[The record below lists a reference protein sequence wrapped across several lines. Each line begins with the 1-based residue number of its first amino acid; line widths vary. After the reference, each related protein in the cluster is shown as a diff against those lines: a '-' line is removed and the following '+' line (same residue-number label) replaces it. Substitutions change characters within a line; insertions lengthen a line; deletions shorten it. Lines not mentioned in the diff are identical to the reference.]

1 MFIVFLSKNKLFIM
15 NTNNKEDEK
24 NKNTKQNP
32 PEDKKKEISNNNDS
46 KQQNQSTEAIID
58 LPKLAKQSE
67 IQNSEII
74 LAIFEICTF
83 NKKYNYECSNNTKAF
98 WERVVGEEVLKKIF
112 RNFKSET
119 LRKYW
124 KIIRLAG
131 DNDKFIE
138 IVRHNE
144 KFINNPVFK
153 LLPIIN
159 GISSYIQTNPDKKT
173 FEEYFTSINSK
184 DKRPISHK
192 EDNDENKSPSPRP
205 KILKIS
211 KKVEEKEESEKEEV
225 DPKILQLDDIVNK
238 LMKITKYS
246 REEVFKA
253 LYGTSGNIK
262 YAYLYLMDEK
272 KYEKYYFLD
281 TDDYII
287 KNLKKQNYFKELL
300 EKKGEELIKER
311 EVFLGIKTNK
321 SK

>member
-1 MFIVFLSKNKLFIM
+1 MD
-15 NTNNKEDEK
+15 TNNKEEK
-24 NKNTKQNP
+24 KNEKPIDNETQ
-32 PEDKKKEISNNNDS
+32 NNNETNKS
-46 KQQNQSTEAIID
+46 NSTVGTIID
-58 LPKLAKQSE
+58 LPKLASQPE
-67 IQNSEII
+67 IQNSDII

-98 WERVVGEEVLKKIF
+98 WERVVEEEVLKKIF
-112 RNFKSET
+112 KQFKSET

-131 DNDKFIE
+131 NNDKFIE
-138 IVRHNE
+138 IVKHNE

-159 GISSYIQTNPDKKT
+159 GISSYIQTNPEKKN

-184 DKRPISHK
+184 DKKTITHK
-192 EDNDENKSPSPRP
+192 EENNSEKRSSSPRP
-205 KILKIS
+205 KLLKIN
-211 KKVEEKEESEKEEV
+211 KKIEEKEESDKEEV
-225 DPKILQLDDIVNK
+225 EPKILKMDDIINQ

-253 LYGTSGNIK
+253 LNGTSGNIK
-262 YAYLYLMDEK
+262 YAYLYLMDNI
-272 KYEKYYFLD
+272 KYEKYYFID

-287 KNLKKQNYFKELL
+287 KNLRNKSYFKELL

-311 EVFLGIKTNK
+311 EKFLGIK
-321 SK
+321 

>member
-1 MFIVFLSKNKLFIM
+1 MD
-15 NTNNKEDEK
+15 TNNKEEK
-24 NKNTKQNP
+24 KNEKPIDNETQ
-32 PEDKKKEISNNNDS
+32 NNNETNKS
-46 KQQNQSTEAIID
+46 NSTVGTIID
-58 LPKLAKQSE
+58 LPKLASQPE
-67 IQNSEII
+67 IQNSDII

-98 WERVVGEEVLKKIF
+98 WERVVEEEVLKKIF
-112 RNFKSET
+112 KQFKSET

-131 DNDKFIE
+131 NNDKFIE
-138 IVRHNE
+138 IVKHNE

-159 GISSYIQTNPDKKT
+159 GISSYIQTNPEKKN

-184 DKRPISHK
+184 DKKTITHK
-192 EDNDENKSPSPRP
+192 EENNSEKRSSSPRP
-205 KILKIS
+205 KLLKIN
-211 KKVEEKEESEKEEV
+211 KKIEEKEESDKEEV
-225 DPKILQLDDIVNK
+225 DPKILKMDDIINQ

-253 LYGTSGNIK
+253 LNGTSGNIK
-262 YAYLYLMDEK
+262 YAYLYLMDNI
-272 KYEKYYFLD
+272 KYEKYYFID

-287 KNLKKQNYFKELL
+287 KNLRNKSYFKELL

-311 EVFLGIKTNK
+311 EKFLGIK
-321 SK
+321 

>member
-1 MFIVFLSKNKLFIM
+1 MD
-15 NTNNKEDEK
+15 TNNKEEK
-24 NKNTKQNP
+24 KNEKPIDNEAQ
-32 PEDKKKEISNNNDS
+32 NNNETNKS
-46 KQQNQSTEAIID
+46 NSTVGTIID
-58 LPKLAKQSE
+58 LPKLASQPE
-67 IQNSEII
+67 IQNSDII

-98 WERVVGEEVLKKIF
+98 WERVVEEEVLKKIF
-112 RNFKSET
+112 KQFKSET

-131 DNDKFIE
+131 NNDKFIE
-138 IVRHNE
+138 IVKHNE

-159 GISSYIQTNPDKKT
+159 GISSYIQTNPEKKN

-184 DKRPISHK
+184 DKKTITHK
-192 EDNDENKSPSPRP
+192 EENNSEKRSSSPRP
-205 KILKIS
+205 KLLKIN
-211 KKVEEKEESEKEEV
+211 KKIEEKEESDKEEV
-225 DPKILQLDDIVNK
+225 DPKILKMDDIINQ

-253 LYGTSGNIK
+253 LNGTSGNIK
-262 YAYLYLMDEK
+262 YAYLYLMDNI
-272 KYEKYYFLD
+272 KYEKYYFID

-287 KNLKKQNYFKELL
+287 KNLRNKSYFKELL

-311 EVFLGIKTNK
+311 EIFLGIK
-321 SK
+321 

>member
-1 MFIVFLSKNKLFIM
+1 MD
-15 NTNNKEDEK
+15 TNNKEEK
-24 NKNTKQNP
+24 KNEKPIDNEAQ
-32 PEDKKKEISNNNDS
+32 NNNETNKS
-46 KQQNQSTEAIID
+46 NSTVGTIID
-58 LPKLAKQSE
+58 LPKLASQPE
-67 IQNSEII
+67 IQNSDII

-98 WERVVGEEVLKKIF
+98 WERVVEEEVLKKIF
-112 RNFKSET
+112 KQFKSET

-131 DNDKFIE
+131 NNDKFIE
-138 IVRHNE
+138 IVKHNE

-159 GISSYIQTNPDKKT
+159 GISSYIQTNPEKKN

-184 DKRPISHK
+184 DKKTISHK
-192 EDNDENKSPSPRP
+192 EENNSEKRSSSPRP
-205 KILKIS
+205 KLLKIN
-211 KKVEEKEESEKEEV
+211 KKIEEKEESDKEEV
-225 DPKILQLDDIVNK
+225 DPKILKMDDIINQ

-253 LYGTSGNIK
+253 LNGTSGNIK
-262 YAYLYLMDEK
+262 YAYLYLMDNI
-272 KYEKYYFLD
+272 KYEKYYFID

-287 KNLKKQNYFKELL
+287 KNLRNKSYFKELL

-311 EVFLGIKTNK
+311 EKFLGIK
-321 SK
+321 

>member
-1 MFIVFLSKNKLFIM
+1 MDTNKKEEQNQKQNSVEDKKNEPD
-15 NTNNKEDEK
+15 NNNES
-24 NKNTKQNP
+24 NQQNP
-32 PEDKKKEISNNNDS
+32 PV
-46 KQQNQSTEAIID
+46 EAIID
-58 LPKLAKQSE
+58 LPKLAAQSE
-67 IQNSEII
+67 IQNSDII

-124 KIIRLAG
+124 KIIRLSG
-131 DNDKFIE
+131 NNEKFIE
-138 IVRHNE
+138 IVKHNE

-159 GISSYIQTNPDKKT
+159 GISSYIQTSPDKQT

-192 EDNDENKSPSPRP
+192 DDNAEKKNDSPRP
-205 KILKIS
+205 KLLKIN
-211 KKVEEKEESEKEEV
+211 KKVIEDKEESEKEEV
-225 DPKILQLDDIVNK
+225 EPNILQIDEIVNK

-262 YAYLYLMDEK
+262 YAYLYLMDNE
-272 KYEKYYFLD
+272 KYEKYYFID

-287 KNLKKQNYFKELL
+287 KNLKKQNYYKELL

-311 EVFLGIKTNK
+311 KAFLGIK
-321 SK
+321 

>member
-1 MFIVFLSKNKLFIM
+1 MD
-15 NTNNKEDEK
+15 TNNKEEK
-24 NKNTKQNP
+24 KNEKPIDNEAQ
-32 PEDKKKEISNNNDS
+32 NNNETNKS
-46 KQQNQSTEAIID
+46 NSTVGTIID
-58 LPKLAKQSE
+58 LPKLASQPE
-67 IQNSEII
+67 IQNSDII

-98 WERVVGEEVLKKIF
+98 WERVVEEEVLKKIF
-112 RNFKSET
+112 KQFKSET

-131 DNDKFIE
+131 NNDKFIE
-138 IVRHNE
+138 IVKHNE

-159 GISSYIQTNPDKKT
+159 GISSYIQTNPEKKN

-184 DKRPISHK
+184 DKKTITHK
-192 EDNDENKSPSPRP
+192 EENNSEKRSSSPRP
-205 KILKIS
+205 KLLKIN
-211 KKVEEKEESEKEEV
+211 KKIEEKEESDKEEV
-225 DPKILQLDDIVNK
+225 DPKILKMDDIINQ

-253 LYGTSGNIK
+253 LNGTSGNIK
-262 YAYLYLMDEK
+262 YAYLYLMDNI
-272 KYEKYYFLD
+272 KYEKYYFID

-287 KNLKKQNYFKELL
+287 KNLRNKSYFKELL

-311 EVFLGIKTNK
+311 EKFLGIK
-321 SK
+321 

>member
-1 MFIVFLSKNKLFIM
+1 MDTNKKEEQNQKQNSVEDKKNEPD
-15 NTNNKEDEK
+15 NNNES
-24 NKNTKQNP
+24 NQQNP
-32 PEDKKKEISNNNDS
+32 PV
-46 KQQNQSTEAIID
+46 EAIID
-58 LPKLAKQSE
+58 LPKLAAQSE
-67 IQNSEII
+67 IQNSDII

-124 KIIRLAG
+124 KIIRLSG
-131 DNDKFIE
+131 NNEKFIE
-138 IVRHNE
+138 IVKHNE

-159 GISSYIQTNPDKKT
+159 GISSYIQTSPDKQT

-192 EDNDENKSPSPRP
+192 DDNAEKKNDSPRP
-205 KILKIS
+205 KLLKIN
-211 KKVEEKEESEKEEV
+211 KKVIEDKEESEKEEV
-225 DPKILQLDDIVNK
+225 EPKILQIDEIVNK

-262 YAYLYLMDEK
+262 YAYLYLMDNE
-272 KYEKYYFLD
+272 KYEKYYFID

-287 KNLKKQNYFKELL
+287 KNLKKQNYYKELL

-311 EVFLGIKTNK
+311 KAFLGIK
-321 SK
+321 

>member
-1 MFIVFLSKNKLFIM
+1 MD
-15 NTNNKEDEK
+15 TNNKEEK
-24 NKNTKQNP
+24 KNEKPIDNEAQ
-32 PEDKKKEISNNNDS
+32 NNNETNKS
-46 KQQNQSTEAIID
+46 NSTVGTIID
-58 LPKLAKQSE
+58 LPKLASQPE
-67 IQNSEII
+67 IQNSDII

-98 WERVVGEEVLKKIF
+98 WERVVEEEVLKKIF
-112 RNFKSET
+112 KQFKSET

-131 DNDKFIE
+131 NNDKFIE
-138 IVRHNE
+138 IVKHNE

-159 GISSYIQTNPDKKT
+159 GISSYIQTNPEKKN

-184 DKRPISHK
+184 DKKTITHK
-192 EDNDENKSPSPRP
+192 EENNSEKRSSSPRP
-205 KILKIS
+205 KILKIN
-211 KKVEEKEESEKEEV
+211 KKIEEKEESDKEEV
-225 DPKILQLDDIVNK
+225 EPKILKMDDIINQ

-253 LYGTSGNIK
+253 LNGTSGNIK
-262 YAYLYLMDEK
+262 YAYLYLMDNI
-272 KYEKYYFLD
+272 KYEKYYFID

-287 KNLKKQNYFKELL
+287 KNLRNKSYFKELL

-311 EVFLGIKTNK
+311 EKFLGIK
-321 SK
+321 

>member
-1 MFIVFLSKNKLFIM
+1 MD
-15 NTNNKEDEK
+15 TNNKEEK
-24 NKNTKQNP
+24 KNEKPIDNEAQ
-32 PEDKKKEISNNNDS
+32 NNNETNKS
-46 KQQNQSTEAIID
+46 NSTVGTIID
-58 LPKLAKQSE
+58 LPKLASQPE
-67 IQNSEII
+67 IQNSDII

-98 WERVVGEEVLKKIF
+98 WERVVEEEVLKKIF
-112 RNFKSET
+112 KQFKSET

-131 DNDKFIE
+131 NNDKFIE
-138 IVRHNE
+138 IVKHNE

-159 GISSYIQTNPDKKT
+159 GISSYIQTNPEKKN

-184 DKRPISHK
+184 DKKTITHK
-192 EDNDENKSPSPRP
+192 EENNSEKRSSSPRP
-205 KILKIS
+205 KLLKIN
-211 KKVEEKEESEKEEV
+211 KKIEEKEESDKEEV
-225 DPKILQLDDIVNK
+225 EPKILKMDDIINQ

-253 LYGTSGNIK
+253 LNGTSGNIK
-262 YAYLYLMDEK
+262 YAYLYLMDNI
-272 KYEKYYFLD
+272 KYEKYYFID

-287 KNLKKQNYFKELL
+287 KNLRNKSYFKELL

-311 EVFLGIKTNK
+311 EKFLGIK
-321 SK
+321 

>member
-1 MFIVFLSKNKLFIM
+1 MDTSK
-15 NTNNKEDEK
+15 KEEQ
-24 NKNTKQNP
+24 NQKQNP
-32 PEDKKKEISNNNDS
+32 VEDKKNEPDNNNES
-46 KQQNQSTEAIID
+46 NQQNPPVEAIID
-58 LPKLAKQSE
+58 LPKLAAQSE
-67 IQNSEII
+67 IQNSDII

-124 KIIRLAG
+124 KIIRLSG
-131 DNDKFIE
+131 NNEKFIE
-138 IVRHNE
+138 IVKHNE

-159 GISSYIQTNPDKKT
+159 GISSYIQTSPDKQT

-192 EDNDENKSPSPRP
+192 DDNAEKKNDSPRP
-205 KILKIS
+205 KLLKIN
-211 KKVEEKEESEKEEV
+211 KKVIEDKEESEKEEV
-225 DPKILQLDDIVNK
+225 EPKILQIDEIVNK

-262 YAYLYLMDEK
+262 YAYLYLMDNE
-272 KYEKYYFLD
+272 KYEKYYFID

-287 KNLKKQNYFKELL
+287 KNLKKQNYYKELL

-311 EVFLGIKTNK
+311 EAFLGIK
-321 SK
+321 